1 MAGKLIDSRNRI
13 LMNTPHSMDTSQSP
27 IASFTTNSTLPLKSC
42 KIWFQP
48 TQDMHGY
55 TKPWPAGGGNNLLP
69 SFKNGGEDN
78 DLTWTVSDD
87 GTVTINGTA
96 SATTTIKA
104 PNGTWQWDGTTACWL
119 SGCPSGGNFSNGYS
133 LRVDGPRTGN
143 YSAPDIGSG
152 VALSGYTSTNS
163 IDNMNLHF
171 CIVVRSGTVC
181 TNLVFKPMLNLGS
194 SAMPYAPYSNICPI
208 TGRAGMTVYQGPV
221 SGDDDFVYWN
231 QVIHNIDDTANYS
244 NWAGAYG
251 TVSYNGGRITFVPN
265 NDTHPK
271 NFGQKT
277 GVSVAGIVGHKYYF
291 TCRLTISNLR
301 NKTPYI
307 APQIGYLIKVPNMTA
322 NVESTLCGVFTA
334 TTSNMLRFY
343 FYPWDTSSVTTDGT
357 EVAMVRDAMIVD
369 LTAMFGAGN
378 EPDTASA
385 FKTLLPNVY
394 YPYSAGVKTTLNVL
408 NGTGAE
414 ATYEVEFTS
423 APDGVVYGGYVDLA
437 RGTLTATKVIR
448 KINYCDG
455 VFGATNYGYAVYV
468 TLSNKTTNT
477 DTTSNMFQKSTQTYT
492 AAPLYS
498 YPTSSGANTTW
509 TFILPST
516 VTSKAEANAWL
527 AALDPP
533 LVVTE
538 NLATPVTYEIPKEK
552 IKTMLGLNNFWT
564 DDANDTIA
572 VSYWEH

>member
-27 IASFTTNSTLPLKSC
+27 IASFTANSTLPLKSC

-55 TKPWPAGGGNNLLP
+55 TKPWPAGGGNNIWDEQWEVGTYNTDTGSKTAVSTRIRSKNYIDVQP
-69 SFKNGGEDN
+69 STTYYFYFGSGSGNILFYNGSTYLSRVNKSSSSTFTTPENCTKIAIGMAN
-78 DLTWTVSDD
+78 DYGTTYNNDIAINYPA
-87 GTVTINGTA
+87 TVTA
-96 SATTTIKA
+96 
-104 PNGTWQWDGTTACWL
+104 
-119 SGCPSGGNFSNGYS
+119 YS
-133 LRVDGPRTGN
+133 
-143 YSAPDIGSG
+143 
-152 VALSGYTSTNS
+152 
-163 IDNMNLHF
+163 
-171 CIVVRSGTVC
+171 
-181 TNLVFKPMLNLGS
+181 
-194 SAMPYAPYSNICPI
+194 PYANICPI
-208 TGRAGMTVYQGPV
+208 TGHAGMTVYKGPAAV
-221 SGDDDFVYWN
+221 DNDYVYYN
-231 QVIHNIDDTANYS
+231 QVMHNIDDAANTTH
-244 NWAGAYG
+244 WAGSYG
-251 TVSYNGGRITFVPN
+251 TVSYNDERISFVPN
-265 NDTHPK
+265 NSSTAK
-271 NFGQKT
+271 NFGQKS
-277 GVSVAGIVGHKYYF
+277 GSSIAGIAGHKYYF
-291 TCRLTISNLR
+291 SCRLTISNLH

-307 APQIGYLIKVPNMTA
+307 APQLNNLIAVPNMTA
-322 NVESTLCGVFTA
+322 NMESTLSGVFTA
-334 TTSNMLRFY
+334 TTTDMLRFY
-343 FYPWDTSSVTTDGT
+343 FYPWGTSGITTDGT
-357 EVAMVRDAMIVD
+357 ERVTVRDVMIVD
-369 LTAMFGAGN
+369 LTEMFGTGK
-378 EPDTASA
+378 EPTTASA
-385 FKTLLPNVY
+385 FKTMLPNAY
-394 YPYSAGVKTTLNVL
+394 YPYNAGVQTTLNGL
-408 NGTGAE
+408 NGTGVVDV
-414 ATYEVEFTS
+414 YSVEFTT

-437 RGTLTATKVIR
+437 KGTLTATKVLR

-468 TLSNKTTNT
+468 TLSNKTAST

-516 VTSKAEANAWL
+516 VTSKAEANTWL